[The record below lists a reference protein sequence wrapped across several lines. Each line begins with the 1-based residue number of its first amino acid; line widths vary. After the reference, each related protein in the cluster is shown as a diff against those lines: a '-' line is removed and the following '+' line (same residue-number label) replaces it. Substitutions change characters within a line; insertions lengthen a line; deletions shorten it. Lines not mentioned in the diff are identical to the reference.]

1 MSQMSKEI
9 MDVFNDPAAIKVLA
23 TIDKNGTLNNV
34 PIFSMC
40 CVDKQTLGCADIF
53 MAKTKKNLKSTKKM
67 AAVSFKIS
75 EKKGVAPTG
84 FQVKGTFQEYQTE
97 GPVYDKLKDA
107 IALSMGRGIRGAIII
122 KVEEGWSVTPGAGA
136 FQIF

>member
-1 MSQMSKEI
+1 MPQMSKEI
-9 MDVFNDPAAIKVLA
+9 MDMFNDPKAFKVLA
-23 TIDKNGTLNNV
+23 TVDKNGTLNNV
-34 PIFSMC
+34 PIFSIC
-40 CVDKQTLGCADIF
+40 CVDKETIGCADVY

-67 AAVSFKIS
+67 AAVCFKVS

-84 FQVKGTFQEYQTE
+84 FQVKGTYQEYQTE
-97 GPVYDKLKDA
+97 GPVYDKLKEA

-122 KVEEGWSVTPGAGA
+122 KAEEGWSVTPGAGA